1 MTGER
6 GEERNADLEL
16 TARAEV
22 RELRFEKVPETETR
36 FRGGLSRRSSSE
48 SRRRNLPDEMQSGIE
63 YGEAAIE
70 WRVVGYIEDSEGPD
84 HLPGEGRSEAN
95 T

>member
-1 MTGER
+1 MSGGR

-22 RELRFEKVPETETR
+22 RELRFEKVPETGTR
-36 FRGGLSRRSSSE
+36 FRGDLSRRSSSE
-48 SRRRNLPDEMQSGIE
+48 SQRRNLPDEVQSGVE
-63 YGEAAIE
+63 YGEAVIE
-70 WRVVGYIEDSEGPD
+70 WRASGYIEDSESPD
-84 HLPGEGRSEAN
+84 HPPSKRRLEEN

>member
-1 MTGER
+1 MTGGR
-6 GEERNADLEL
+6 GKQRNADLEL

-36 FRGGLSRRSSSE
+36 FRGDLSQRSSSE
-48 SRRRNLPDEMQSGIE
+48 SRRRNLPDEVQSGVE
-63 YGEAAIE
+63 YSEAGIE
-70 WRVVGYIEDSEGPD
+70 WRTSGWIVEESEDHPPSEGR
-84 HLPGEGRSEAN
+84 LEGN

>member
-1 MTGER
+1 VTGGR

-16 TARAEV
+16 TARAEM

-36 FRGGLSRRSSSE
+36 FRGGLSRRSSSG
-48 SRRRNLPDEMQSGIE
+48 SRRRNLPDEVQSGVE

-70 WRVVGYIEDSEGPD
+70 WRASGYIEDSESPD
-84 HLPGEGRSEAN
+84 HPPGEGGAEAV

>member
-1 MTGER
+1 VTGGR
-6 GEERNADLEL
+6 GKQRNADLEL

-36 FRGGLSRRSSSE
+36 FRGDLSQRSSSE
-48 SRRRNLPDEMQSGIE
+48 SRRRNLPDEVQSGVE
-63 YGEAAIE
+63 YSEAGIE
-70 WRVVGYIEDSEGPD
+70 WRTSGYIEDSESPD
-84 HLPGEGRSEAN
+84 HPPSKRRLEGN